1 MKITALLENTTRDTA
16 LTPKHGLSIY
26 IETPKHKVLF
36 DLGPDD
42 TCIWTGGRFSC
53 PISRV

>member
-53 PISRV
+53 PI